1 MTEQRATPG
10 KTGPPNFM
18 EVCDE
23 VRGEWLSR
31 AKSEADLAA
40 ALMEKVTTARSFPET
55 TAAYGEWMRR
65 WAELFAAR
73 SARSGGRRQVMSW
86 ILQIFGSCEPGDSY
100 RQPSNP
106 AAGVPFERTSCRVCP
121 DPDSMKG
128 LVARC

>member
-18 EVCDE
+18 KVCDE

-65 WAELFAAR
+65 RMELFADDNRHLWADAQKIMWAGTRWISECPFWRASSTDVLDSTDLWLMRAR
-73 SARSGGRRQVMSW
+73 GF
-86 ILQIFGSCEPGDSY
+86 L
-100 RQPSNP
+100 P
-106 AAGVPFERTSCRVCP
+106 ATQ
-121 DPDSMKG
+121 
-128 LVARC
+128 